1 MMENGVGNNARFKF
15 NMFKWKSRTSYIYM
29 HCEVYLCD
37 SDKEECYNE
46 VSLENAR
53 SEAAKPRCGEFRES
67 AFLPARLDFR
77 LSQIFNF

>member
-1 MMENGVGNNARFKF
+1 MENGVGNNARFKF

-46 VSLENAR
+46 VSLEIVAVR
-53 SEAAKPRCGEFRES
+53 SGETAMR
-67 AFLPARLDFR
+67 
-77 LSQIFNF
+77 